1 MSMPSRLI
9 RYGTLM
15 TTGALALALAS
26 SSIAQDKKSPASKR
40 IYIDSS
46 STLPLKAQ
54 LPQFKD
60 YALQLRLI
68 VLEPGSKSTR
78 HSHAKR
84 PVVAYLLKGQYV
96 EHRDGQPEIV
106 HKPGEQWVE
115 GADVTHWSEN
125 RGKEDVLLI
134 NVEVVPLR

>member
-1 MSMPSRLI
+1 MTMPSRLI
-9 RYGTLM
+9 RFGMLI
-15 TTGALALALAS
+15 TTGALALAVATS
-26 SSIAQDKKSPASKR
+26 GIAQDKKSPSKR

-84 PVVAYLLKGQYV
+84 PVVAYLLKGQYI
-96 EHRDGQPEIV
+96 EHRDGQAEIV

-125 RGKEDVLLI
+125 RGKENAVLI
-134 NVEVVPLR
+134 NVEVVPVR